1 MQTAIK
7 EAEIKEAIRQY
18 MVRTYFQQGEYEFD
32 IEFKATRGD
41 DGATAEIEVTP
52 KGYAPAKAEPVK
64 REVVKAE
71 TPEKSKPE
79 PVAKVEAVEPTL
91 DNDDDVPFETES
103 VKEEAVPK
111 KTASLFSSVSTEH
124 VDERAGKPL
133 FE

>member
-18 MVRTYFQQGEYEFD
+18 MIRTYFQQGEYEFD

-52 KGYAPAKAEPVK
+52 KGYASAKAEPVK
-64 REVVKAE
+64 REAAKAE

-79 PVAKVEAVEPTL
+79 PVVKVEAVEPTL
-91 DNDDDVPFETES
+91 DNDDDVPFETEPT
-103 VKEEAVPK
+103 KEEAAPK

-124 VDERAGKPL
+124 VDERAGKKL